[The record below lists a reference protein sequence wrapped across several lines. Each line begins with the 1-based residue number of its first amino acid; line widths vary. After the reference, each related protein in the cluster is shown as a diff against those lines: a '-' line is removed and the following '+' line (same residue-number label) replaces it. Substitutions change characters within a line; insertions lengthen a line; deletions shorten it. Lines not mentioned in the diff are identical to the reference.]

1 MDKHKLV
8 NDYGM
13 QVTLNFKNLNG
24 KIIGIRPHSFS
35 YVSEEELLY
44 LTSTSNV
51 LKKGLLR
58 VDGDTTKLEEVKES
72 INESNVFSE
81 DRMLDLLDM
90 SVSEIS
96 KELKNIDNILGL
108 KELLKQSQELDKAKG
123 FINAVSKRIEELR

>member
-81 DRMLDLLDM
+81 ERMLDLLDM